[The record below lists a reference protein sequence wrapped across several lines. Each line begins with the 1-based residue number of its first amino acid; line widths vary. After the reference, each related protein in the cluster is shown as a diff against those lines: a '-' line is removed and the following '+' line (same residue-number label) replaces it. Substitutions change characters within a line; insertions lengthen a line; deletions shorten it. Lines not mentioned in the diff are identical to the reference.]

1 MWPYARRAYPS
12 CGLSAR
18 FFAGFGTSSKVL
30 NARCNSL
37 HEGLDAW
44 FGSLDE
50 LVEAKLEGPRAR
62 SKVGFSS
69 LCYEGRAVLILLV
82 CLQTLDQFAPACRI
96 QMDLE
101 LLVVVIAWLFLFD
114 DD

>member
-1 MWPYARRAYPS
+1 M
-12 CGLSAR
+12 
-18 FFAGFGTSSKVL
+18 L

-50 LVEAKLEGPRAR
+50 LVEAKLEGPRAS

-69 LCYEGRAVLILLV
+69 LRYEGRTVLILLV

-114 DD
+114 GD